1 MRNMGYLNSI
11 YVYQLPIEGLVH
23 GNIPGFEI
31 QNQRPTKMKVGKT
44 KFCCCRRRLDLITML
59 IAHFEYASFGNLEQ

>member
-1 MRNMGYLNSI
+1 MYLMRNMGYLNSI

-44 KFCCCRRRLDLITML
+44 QNVVV
-59 IAHFEYASFGNLEQ
+59 AGEN